1 MNSRFAA
8 LVRGVAITLLA
19 AGACGQAR
27 ALELDELMRQLAAR
41 GAAAA
46 SFVEEQHLAS
56 LDRPLRSSGELV
68 YHASGELEK
77 RTLLPRAETLRYAQ
91 GRVSSERRGRRTELD
106 LRRYPQLLPL
116 VESIRATLAGDR
128 PALEKLFVTALE
140 GDAQRWRL
148 RLTPRDAGVL
158 RLIREVRVEGSDAQV
173 LGLTLERANGD
184 RSVTTMSPH
193 PP

>member
-1 MNSRFAA
+1 VSRSIAT
-8 LVRGVAITLLA
+8 LVRGLSIAMLA
-19 AGACGQAR
+19 VGACGPAR

-77 RTLLPRAETLRYAQ
+77 RTLLPRAETLRYAR
-91 GRVSSERRGRRTELD
+91 GRVSSERGGRRTELD

-128 PALEKLFVTALE
+128 PALEKLFVTTLE
-140 GDAQRWRL
+140 GDEARWRL
-148 RLTPRDAGVL
+148 RLAPRDAAVL
-158 RLIREVRVEGSDAQV
+158 RLVREVRVEGSGTQV
-173 LGLTLERANGD
+173 LSLELERGNGD